1 MHPDQTTPSSSFV
14 DGDTADPPPIQ
25 ESSEPGDGTKA
36 SRRRRLLTVFGIY
49 IAAIMIVGILAYF
62 QGRQLQES
70 QTQDELQ
77 AALQEQ
83 FELGVA
89 DLEAERYNLAQQR
102 FEAIIRVDPSYPG
115 AEEKITIAYAAIDV
129 PTLTPTPLPTS
140 TPDPSPPEQILA
152 LAKEALDVGDWSL
165 AISKLLALRAKD
177 SEYMAVEVDGLMYI
191 ALRSRGMEQITDGLM
206 EEGLYDLSLAQ
217 RFGPLDRDAMFKW
230 TLAQSYISANSYMG
244 LNWLRASELFSPL
257 CAAGATLDSCE
268 KYGEAAWNYGDLEW
282 IADNPCVASDYY
294 QSSLEAWPNPTLEPT
309 AEHAEDKCEDSRR
322 PPPPP
327 PPTEP
332 TPTETPP
339 PGNGGGT

>member
-1 MHPDQTTPSSSFV
+1 MHPDQTTPGYSFEG
-14 DGDTADPPPIQ
+14 GDTENQKLPQD
-25 ESSEPGDGTKA
+25 STDSGDTTKA
-36 SRRRRLLTVFGIY
+36 SRRRRLLTIFAVY
-49 IAAIMIVGILAYF
+49 IAAILIVGILAYF
-62 QGRQLQES
+62 QGRNLQES
-70 QTQDELQ
+70 QTQSELQ

-102 FEAIIRVDPSYPG
+102 FEAIIRIDPSYPG
-115 AEEKITIAYAAIDV
+115 AAEKITIAYAAIDV

-140 TPDPSPPEQILA
+140 TPDPSPPEQILE
-152 LAKEALDVGDWSL
+152 LAKEALDSSDWSL

-177 SEYMAVEVDGLMYI
+177 PEYMSVEVDGLMYI
-191 ALRSRGMEQITDGLM
+191 ALRNRGMEQITNGLM

-230 TLAQSYISANSYMG
+230 TLAQQYISANSYMG
-244 LNWLRASELFSPL
+244 LNWLRASDLFGPL

-282 IADNPCVASDYY
+282 AADNPCVANDYY
-294 QSSLEAWPNPTLEPT
+294 QASLEAWPNPTLEPT
-309 AEHAEDKCEDSRR
+309 AEYAEDKCEDSRR

-327 PPTEP
+327 PAEP

-339 PGNGGGT
+339 PGNGGGN